1 MEIVGT
7 RGFKGKKTKNS
18 NTMFNRLFD
27 EETVDSDEH
36 NSVLL
41 DNTDLDKLIND

>member
-18 NTMFNRLFD
+18 NTMFGALF
-27 EETVDSDEH
+27 EEVPYVEP
-36 NSVLL
+36 VLDQSKL
-41 DNTDLDKLIND
+41 DNLEESQ